1 MFMKYRYL
9 VYVLALISAFARDMI
24 RDCGAELEDLLQLL
38 LSKKLFFKLAMD
50 FGITKP
56 LGALIKEIEKRNMLS
71 IEIIEKL
78 KLMLHNYN
86 ISKHEINI
94 DEERKRTFLPF
105 INVVILWMKNL
116 LLKMG

>member
-24 RDCGAELEDLLQLL
+24 RE
-38 LSKKLFFKLAMD
+38 
-50 FGITKP
+50 
-56 LGALIKEIEKRNMLS
+56 LIKEIEKRNMLS
-71 IEIIEKL
+71 IEIIEEL

-86 ISKHEINI
+86 IPKHEINI